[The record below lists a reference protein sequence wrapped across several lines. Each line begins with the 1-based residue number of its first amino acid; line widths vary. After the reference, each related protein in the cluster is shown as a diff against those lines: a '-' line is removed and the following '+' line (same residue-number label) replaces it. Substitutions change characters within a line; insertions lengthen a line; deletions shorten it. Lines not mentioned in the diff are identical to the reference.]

1 MNYWQSAL
9 GVIAGVLTIF
19 CFTPYI
25 TTIFQ
30 GKTRPNR
37 ATWWI
42 WATNGAILCSSSYAS
57 GASNTLWILI
67 SSVTAQFVIAL
78 IALKYGEGGWTR
90 FDRTCLIGAISSLML
105 WKLFSSPILAILC
118 TVIVDFF
125 GALPTIRK
133 SYLEPAKED
142 LLTWSLYTL
151 ASLLNLFAVEKFS
164 FAIFFPAIYV
174 FVINST
180 IFLLVLRPK
189 LGIRYLSKRQ
199 GGKFRRSQ
207 S

>member
-1 MNYWQSAL
+1 MNHWQSAF
-9 GVIAGVLTIF
+9 GVIAGLLTIF

-42 WATNGAILCSSSYAS
+42 WAINGAILCSSSYAS
-57 GASNTLWILI
+57 GVSNTLWILVC
-67 SSVTAQFVIAL
+67 SVTAQFVIAL

-90 FDRTCLIGAISSLML
+90 FDRRCLMGAVLSLVL
-105 WKLFSSPILAILC
+105 WRLFSSPTLAILC
-118 TVIVDFF
+118 TVLVDFL
-125 GALPTIRK
+125 GALPTVRK
-133 SYLEPAKED
+133 SYLEPANED

-151 ASLLNLFAVEKFS
+151 ASFLNLFAIEKFS

-174 FVINST
+174 FLINST

-189 LGIRYLSKRQ
+189 LGLSHTPKRQ
-199 GGKFRRSQ
+199 DAKLYKSQ
-207 S
+207 L

>member
-1 MNYWQSAL
+1 MNHWQSVL
-9 GVIAGVLTIF
+9 GVIAGLITIF

-67 SSVTAQFVIAL
+67 CSVIGQFVVAL

-90 FDRTCLIGAISSLML
+90 FDRRCLLGAITSLML
-105 WKLFSSPILAILC
+105 WRLFSSPILAILC
-118 TVIVDFF
+118 TIVIDFF
-125 GALPTIRK
+125 GALPTVRK
-133 SYLEPAKED
+133 SYLEPEKED

-151 ASLLNLFAVEKFS
+151 ASVLNLFAIETFS

-174 FVINST
+174 FVINSV
-180 IFLLVLRPK
+180 ILLLVLRPK
-189 LGIRYLSKRQ
+189 FGIRNLPRGQ
-199 GGKFRRSQ
+199 GAKFRKSRA
-207 S
+207 